1 MITEADA
8 KKFQM
13 LYEKEFGQKLS
24 SEESLECAETLVEM
38 IRHIYRPL
46 RKVDSEPCTRRKNL
60 I

>member
-8 KKFQM
+8 KEFQA

-38 IRHIYRPL
+38 IRHIYKPIKRA
-46 RKVDSEPCTRRKNL
+46 DSSHVQEERT
-60 I
+60 